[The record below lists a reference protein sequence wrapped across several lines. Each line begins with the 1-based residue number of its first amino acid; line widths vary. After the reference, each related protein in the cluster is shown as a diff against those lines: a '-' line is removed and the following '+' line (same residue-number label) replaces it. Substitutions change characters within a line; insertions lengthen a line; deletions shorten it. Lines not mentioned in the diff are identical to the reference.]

1 MPRFPRADRGK
12 RDENPD
18 GLRDLY
24 VLRAGKAE
32 KLTVKTG
39 ASDGRNTV
47 ILDGGLKDGDEVITA
62 QRTAAS
68 NRDGA
73 MNALMLPGE
82 RPPIISLRGLRR
94 FYGQGAARVHALD
107 GVDLDIAPGEF
118 VAIMGASGSGKSTCM
133 NIIGCLD
140 RPTAGSYH
148 FSGVDVTALDNDGRA
163 LLRRNYLGFVFQG
176 FNLLP
181 RTTALENV
189 ELPLVYRG
197 MKRAERERR
206 AAERFEVRG
215 AGRPRGPHA
224 SRTLR
229 RPAAARRHCPRH
241 RHRPAGAAGGRT
253 HRQS

>member
-1 MPRFPRADRGK
+1 
-12 RDENPD
+12 
-18 GLRDLY
+18 
-24 VLRAGKAE
+24 
-32 KLTVKTG
+32 
-39 ASDGRNTV
+39 
-47 ILDGGLKDGDEVITA
+47 
-62 QRTAAS
+62 
-68 NRDGA
+68 
-73 MNALMLPGE
+73 MNAHAPGE

-94 FYGQGAARVHALD
+94 FYGQGVARVHALD

-206 AAERFEVRG
+206 AAEALKSVGLEGREDHTPAELSGGQQQRVAIARAIVTDPLVLLADEPTGNLDSARSHELMKLVTDLNRTRG
-215 AGRPRGPHA
+215 LTIIMVTHEDDI
-224 SRTLR
+224 
-229 RPAAARRHCPRH
+229 AAYARRKVIFADGLIRSDV
-241 RHRPAGAAGGRT
+241 GVAA
-253 HRQS
+253 